1 MLHKIGQSGGFW
13 GRLLVPLLKIGFP
26 LIVNLLKPLAKS
38 ILTPLGLTA
47 AAAATDVAIYKKM
60 FGSGTCPLNLAKQ
73 TTLIILNEE
82 VHNIMKIVTSLEESS
97 LLIKSISEAI
107 KNEAKEQKGGF
118 LAMLL
123 GTLGVSLLG
132 NLLTGKGTIRA
143 GGGKIS
149 ASQDF

>member
-1 MLHKIGQSGGFW
+1 M

-47 AAAATDVAIYKKM
+47 AAATDAAIYKKM

-82 VHNIMKIVTSLEESS
+82 VHNIMKIVTSLEKA
-97 LLIKSISEAI
+97 LVKQLKMKQ
-107 KNEAKEQKGGF
+107 KNKKEDF
-118 LAMLL
+118 L
-123 GTLGVSLLG
+123 
-132 NLLTGKGTIRA
+132 
-143 GGGKIS
+143 
-149 ASQDF
+149 QCY